1 MAHLFEWDQ
10 NKNLAN
16 RQTHGIDF
24 DEAQETFSGL
34 VFTAPDNRMD
44 YGEERL
50 ISIGLINGVVIVVV
64 HTERD
69 GRTRII
75 SARKANRKERQTYN
89 DQLEKTQRRN

>member
-1 MAHLFEWDQ
+1 MGPEQ
-10 NKNLAN
+10 NLAN
-16 RQTHGIDF
+16 GQTHGIDF
-24 DEAQETFSGL
+24 DEAQEYFRGL

-50 ISIGLINGVVIVVV
+50 ISIRLINGVVVVV

-69 GRTRII
+69 GRTRIV

-89 DQLEKTQRRN
+89 DQLEKTQSRN